1 MPRKKGTPKHVYTL
15 DGIHAAGHIN
25 CHIIS
30 TVTVRELDWAVE
42 RAAMEDTI
50 PLEQLKMFMPAIAE
64 LYALVEN

>member
-1 MPRKKGTPKHVYTL
+1 MPRKKGTPKHLYTP
-15 DGIHAAGHIN
+15 DGIHAGEER
-25 CHIIS
+25 HIIS
-30 TVTVRELDWAVE
+30 TVTVRELDCAVE